1 MGTQKK
7 MEWLGLP
14 LYIWAALAV
23 VTVAGLASGKMGTDF
38 GSTIFWLT
46 VVGAVLMG
54 IGNQLPIVKDY
65 LGGGPLFLLIVGS
78 FAAWAKIIPE
88 AYVEATNTWMAG
100 INFQA
105 FFLTLL
111 IVSSV
116 MAIDRKVLSRS
127 LVGYLPC
134 IFGGL
139 IGAAVLAILV
149 GMIFFRLSIGEIL
162 MTYVMPIMGGGSAAG
177 ALPMSA
183 IYEEVTGNS
192 KDVYYGIAMSAL
204 MVANVLCIFFAVG
217 LDVLGKKIPSLTGNG
232 SQLMRAEKETDTT
245 DHAKKEE
252 IPCTLEDM
260 GNGMM
265 IMAGAW
271 VVAGLLSKWI
281 LPKIFGVSIHQ
292 YAYLVVVAVAL
303 NLSSVLP
310 ANIRGG
316 IRKVWGV
323 MQAWLTPSV
332 FAGMAISLL
341 DFQSFIDALSV
352 QTLVLAVAIIIGC
365 IIGSAFVGQLVG
377 FFPID
382 AAVTGG
388 LCMANMGGSGDMLIL
403 SAGHRM
409 GLMTYASISS
419 RIGGAIILALS
430 GVVFGMFG

>member
-1 MGTQKK
+1 MGAQKK
-7 MEWLGLP
+7 LNWLGLP
-14 LYIWAALAV
+14 LYLWAALAV
-23 VTVAGLASGKMGTDF
+23 ITAAGLAFGKMGTDF

-65 LGGGPLFLLIVGS
+65 LGGGPLFLLIIGS

-116 MAIDRKVLSRS
+116 MAIDRKVLARS
-127 LVGYLPC
+127 LAGYLPC

-232 SQLMRAEKETDTT
+232 SQLMRAEKEHDT
-245 DHAKKEE
+245 AAGAQKEE
-252 IPCTLEDM
+252 SPCTLEDM

-292 YAYLVVVAVAL
+292 YAYLVVVAVVL
-303 NLSSVLP
+303 NLSGVLP
-310 ANIRGG
+310 ASIRSG

>member
-1 MGTQKK
+1 MGAQKK
-7 MEWLGLP
+7 LNWLGLP
-14 LYIWAALAV
+14 LYLWATLAV
-23 VTVAGLASGKMGTDF
+23 ITAAGLASGKMGTDF

-65 LGGGPLFLLIVGS
+65 LGGGPLFLLIIGS

-116 MAIDRKVLSRS
+116 MAIDRKVLARS
-127 LVGYLPC
+127 LAGYLPC

-232 SQLMRAEKETDTT
+232 SQLMRAEKENDT
-245 DHAKKEE
+245 AAGAQKEE
-252 IPCTLEDM
+252 SPCTLEDM

-292 YAYLVVVAVAL
+292 YAYLVVVAVVL
-303 NLSSVLP
+303 NLSGVLP
-310 ANIRGG
+310 ASIRNG

>member
-46 VVGAVLMG
+46 VVGTVLMG

-116 MAIDRKVLSRS
+116 MAIDRKVLARS

-139 IGAAVLAILV
+139 IGAAILAILV
-149 GMIFFRLSIGEIL
+149 GMLFFRLSIGEIL

-303 NLSSVLP
+303 NLSGVLP

>member
-1 MGTQKK
+1 MGAQKK
-7 MEWLGLP
+7 LNWLGLP
-14 LYIWAALAV
+14 LYLWAALAV
-23 VTVAGLASGKMGTDF
+23 ITAAGLASGKMGTDF

-65 LGGGPLFLLIVGS
+65 LGGGPLFLLIIGS

-116 MAIDRKVLSRS
+116 MAIDRKVLARS
-127 LVGYLPC
+127 LAGYLPC

-217 LDVLGKKIPSLTGNG
+217 LDGLGKTIPSLTGNG
-232 SQLMRAEKETDTT
+232 SQLMRAEKENDT
-245 DHAKKEE
+245 AAGAQKEE
-252 IPCTLEDM
+252 SPCTLEDM

-292 YAYLVVVAVAL
+292 YAYLVVVAVVL
-303 NLSSVLP
+303 NLSGVLP
-310 ANIRGG
+310 ASIRSG

>member
-292 YAYLVVVAVAL
+292 YAYLVVVAVAH